1 MEVYG
6 SGMQQQEETPP
17 TMLHTPTAFNPKTAH
32 VTPHDSSLQL
42 SDLERCSA
50 PNRARL
56 PWLAGT
62 AKARRAISNGTMTI
76 ARVFLE
82 HAMKL

>member
-1 MEVYG
+1 MEVDG
-6 SGMQQQEETPP
+6 FETQQQEETPP

-32 VTPHDSSLQL
+32 VAPHNCSLQL
-42 SDLERCSA
+42 SDLEHCYY

-62 AKARRAISNGTMTI
+62 VEERRAISSGTMTI

-82 HAMKL
+82 QALG